1 MKKIIGVGIILL
13 TLILAVVYRQ
23 LTHRPAVGSK
33 PESADAPVSLR
44 EGMLLSY
51 LMLP

>member
-13 TLILAVVYRQ
+13 TLILAVLYRQ
-23 LTHRPAVGSK
+23 LTHK
-33 PESADAPVSLR
+33 PSRQEPEVASTSLR